1 MLKIFKH
8 LKRREWAF
16 MLISTAF
23 IVAQVW
29 LDLKLPEYMNEITR
43 LVNTPGSAIGDVWRA
58 GGKMLLCAFGSLL
71 AAFSVGF
78 LAARIAAAF
87 SRNLRGELFDRVES
101 FSMAEISQFSTAS
114 LITRS
119 TNDVQQVQ
127 MIVAMGLQVV
137 IKAPITA
144 IWAISKISTKS
155 WQWTAAT
162 GVAVGIMLMI
172 ISVAV
177 VFVLPR
183 FKRIQILTDNLNR
196 VTRENLTGVRVV
208 RAYNAE
214 LYQQR
219 KFEQASDEL
228 THNNLI
234 ATRIM
239 SIMGPGMQMILSG
252 MSLSIYWIGAHLIN
266 AAALAAR
273 IALFSDMVVFMNY
286 SVQVVMSFM
295 MLTIVFIMLPRAA
308 VSAKRINEVLDTRP
322 SILDG
327 PAAAGKPGAEGVVE
341 FRNVC
346 FRYPDAT
353 EPVLEDISFT
363 ANRGEVVAFIGSTGS
378 GKSTVVNLVPRFYDA
393 TGGEV
398 LVDGVNV
405 RDYSLDA
412 LRNKLGYVPQSAVL
426 FSGTVASNVGYGDS
440 GKSAPT
446 MDEIRRAVAIAQGTE
461 FVERMPEQYDA
472 PISRGGTN
480 VSGGQKQRLSIA
492 RAVARDPEIYI
503 FDDAFSALDYRT
515 DRALRRALKRETNGA
530 TCLIVAQ
537 RIGTI
542 RDADRIVVLNEGRV
556 AGIGTH
562 AELLKG
568 CEVYREIAYS
578 QLSEEELKHA

>member
-8 LKRREWAF
+8 LRRREWEF
-16 MLISTAF
+16 MLASVAF

-29 LDLKLPEYMNEITR
+29 LDLKLPEYMNAITR
-43 LVNTPGSAIGDVWRA
+43 LVNTPGSAIADIWRA
-58 GGKMLLCAFGSLL
+58 GGKMLLCALGSVL
-71 AAFSVGF
+71 AAFCVGF
-78 LAARIAAAF
+78 LAARIAASF

-266 AAALAAR
+266 AAALTAK
-273 IALFSDMVVFMNY
+273 IGLFSDMVVFMNY
-286 SVQVVMSFM
+286 SMQVVMSFM

-322 SILDG
+322 TILDG
-327 PAAAGKPGAEGVVE
+327 QAAAGKPGLVGTVE
-341 FRNVC
+341 FKNVC

-353 EPVLEDISFT
+353 EPVLEGVSFT

-393 TGGEV
+393 TEGEV

-426 FSGTVASNVGYGDS
+426 FSGTIASNVGYGDS
-440 GKSAPT
+440 GKPAPT
-446 MDEIRRAVAIAQGTE
+446 LDEIRRAVAIAQGTE
-461 FVERMPEQYDA
+461 FVEKMPEKYDA
-472 PISRGGTN
+472 PIARGGTN

-492 RAVARDPEIYI
+492 RAVARNPEIYI

-515 DRALRRALKRETNGA
+515 DRALRSALKRETNGA

-542 RDADRIVVLNEGRV
+542 RDADKIVVLNEGRV

-562 AELLKG
+562 AELLKS
-568 CEVYREIAYS
+568 CEVYREIAHS

>member
-8 LKRREWAF
+8 LRRREWEF
-16 MLISTAF
+16 MLASVAF

-29 LDLKLPEYMNEITR
+29 LDLKLPEYMNAITR
-43 LVNTPGSAIGDVWRA
+43 LVNTPGSAIADIWRA
-58 GGKMLLCAFGSLL
+58 GGKMLLCALGSVL
-71 AAFSVGF
+71 AAFCVGF
-78 LAARIAAAF
+78 LAARIAASF

-127 MIVAMGLQVV
+127 MIVAMGLQVI

-144 IWAISKISTKS
+144 VWAVTKISTKS

-162 GVAVGIMLMI
+162 AAAVGVMLLI

-177 VFVLPR
+177 IFVLPR
-183 FKRIQILTDNLNR
+183 FKRIQVLTDNLNR

-214 LYQQR
+214 KYQQK

-228 THNNLI
+228 TRNNLI

-239 SIMGPGMQMILSG
+239 SVMGPGMQMIMSG

-266 AAALAAR
+266 AAFLTAR
-273 IALFSDMVVFMNY
+273 VGLFSDMVVFMNY

-322 SILDG
+322 TILDG
-327 PAAAGKPGAEGVVE
+327 QAAAGKPGLVGTVE
-341 FRNVC
+341 FKNVC

-353 EPVLEDISFT
+353 EPVLEGVSFT

-393 TGGEV
+393 TEGEV

-426 FSGTVASNVGYGDS
+426 FSGTIASNVGYGDS
-440 GKSAPT
+440 GKPAPT
-446 MDEIRRAVAIAQGTE
+446 LDEIRRAVAIAQGTE
-461 FVERMPEQYDA
+461 FVEKMPEKYDA
-472 PISRGGTN
+472 PIARGGTN

-492 RAVARDPEIYI
+492 RAVARNPEIYI

-515 DRALRRALKRETNGA
+515 DRALRSALKRETNGA

-542 RDADRIVVLNEGRV
+542 RDADKIVVLNEGRV

-562 AELLKG
+562 AELLKS
-568 CEVYREIAYS
+568 CEVYREIAHS